1 MRLIAMDCDGT
12 VSISSGP
19 VQLQDVLALAQTDR
33 VFVIGNR
40 ALATLT
46 GLPNAGA
53 LRGLDVSG
61 LEYPGGK
68 SQALADW
75 REAYPGM
82 DDYIVVDDQPGQFHG
97 GWPGWHFYLP
107 GAFNA
112 VVLKK

>member
-1 MRLIAMDCDGT
+1 MRLIAVDCDGT
-12 VSISSGP
+12 VSISSGC

-40 ALATLT
+40 ALAALT

-53 LRGLDVSG
+53 LLGLDVSG

-68 SQALADW
+68 TQALADW
-75 REAYPGM
+75 QAAFPGM
-82 DDYIVVDDQPGQFHG
+82 DDYIVVDDQPGQYRG

-107 GAFNA
+107 GAFN
-112 VVLKK
+112 VMVLGK